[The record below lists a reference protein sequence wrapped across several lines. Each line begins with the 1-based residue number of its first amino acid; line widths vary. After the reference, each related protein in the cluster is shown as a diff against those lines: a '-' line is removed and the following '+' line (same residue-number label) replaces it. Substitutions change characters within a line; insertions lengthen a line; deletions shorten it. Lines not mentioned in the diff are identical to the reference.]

1 MIEGERGDAVDKP
14 RHDLHNRDM
23 KSPRIEG
30 FTLVEVVIVLAVIAI
45 LSAVLVPMIAQNI
58 QSARFAR
65 AASDTATIGKAMVA
79 YYQDLDR
86 WPVYRGGTAHY
97 LLFSSQDQN
106 NDGVPDLG
114 VIPPSWN
121 TAGRS
126 LSLFFELVDN
136 GNVLTPGSSTPAVGT
151 VWNGPYLTR
160 MDVDPWGTPYLVNA
174 RWLWDGSSTNG
185 VYVISAGPALGG
197 NPIQTEFAF
206 NGIPDTVNGNDV
218 VFRIK

>member
-1 MIEGERGDAVDKP
+1 MC
-14 RHDLHNRDM
+14 M
-23 KSPRIEG
+23 KSPHVSG

-45 LSAVLVPMIAQNI
+45 LSAVLMPMIAQNI

-65 AASDTATIGKAMVA
+65 AASDTTTIAKAVVA
-79 YYQDLDR
+79 FYQDLDQ

-97 LLFSSQDQN
+97 LLFSSPDQN
-106 NDGVPDLG
+106 NDGVPDMGIL
-114 VIPPSWN
+114 PSSWN
-121 TAGRS
+121 TAGRP
-126 LSLFFELVDN
+126 LSLYFDLVAN
-136 GNVLTPGSSTPAVGT
+136 GNGYTPGPSTTGTT

-174 RWLWDGSSTNG
+174 RWLTDTTTANGG
-185 VYVISAGPALGG
+185 VYVISAGPAAGG

-206 NGIPDTVNGNDV
+206 DGVPDTVNGNDV